1 MPSDPIAP
9 LTYNPGTISRSG
21 GRRPA
26 SVTEAYAHN
35 TSGATRKVA
44 SKAADKFEISARGQ
58 QLGQAAAFTKK
69 LQSMPEVRPD
79 VIENARKMI
88 QSGELF
94 SQEAIRQAAS
104 NLKAFLQQAD

>member
-1 MPSDPIAP
+1 MASNTIGP

-21 GRRPA
+21 GRKAA

-35 TSGATRKVA
+35 SSGASRKVA
-44 SKAADKFEISARGQ
+44 SKADKLELSARGR

-69 LQSMPEVRPD
+69 LDTMPEVRPD
-79 VIENARKMI
+79 AIENARKMI

-94 SQEAIRQAAS
+94 TQKAIRQAAK
-104 NLKAFLQQAD
+104 NLKNFLQQAN

>member
-1 MPSDPIAP
+1 MASDPIAP

-21 GRRPA
+21 GRKPA
-26 SVTEAYAHN
+26 SITEAYAHN
-35 TSGATRKVA
+35 TSGATRQVA
-44 SKAADKFEISARGQ
+44 SKADKLELSARGQ
-58 QLGQAAAFTKK
+58 QLSQAAAFTKK

-94 SQEAIRQAAS
+94 SQKAIRQAAS

>member
-1 MPSDPIAP
+1 MKRVFQQ
-9 LTYNPGTISRSG
+9 TSR
-21 GRRPA
+21 GRKAA
-26 SVTEAYAHN
+26 SITEAYAHN
-35 TSGATRKVA
+35 SSGATTKVA
-44 SKAADKFEISARGQ
+44 SKADKLELSARGR
-58 QLGQAAAFTKK
+58 QLGQAAAFAKK
-69 LQSMPEVRPD
+69 LQSMPEPRPD